1 MKQLGCSV
9 VSWCRSRTTTK
20 PSNAFLR
27 MFSNRTRTKPRT
39 HDRADCTAP
48 RRYCAESEQRQ
59 FCRGHHTIPTLTRA
73 PGNRRAARRAGTAPQ
88 SYDGPGT
95 RLGQVWSNQT
105 CPGMVCAVHQFQIQ
119 VMPENPQP
127 SSRFQ
132 KNSRV
137 IEIIFRLPRA
147 AQISPQLTRLV
158 MRFGVDDYPF
168 KRPEYNIESAAATI
182 PHAQTIAQTLSRT
195 VLPPEIV
202 AHIAKNYLF
211 EWEWGWGRGALQAV
225 RRSPGRAGGR
235 GRIRSRLLVQIRQ
248 RILRRGAL
256 ATRCAFLDPELG
268 RI

>member
-1 MKQLGCSV
+1 MIELIVLHRAAIAQSPNNANSAEAITL
-9 VSWCRSRTTTK
+9 SRLLLARQGTD
-20 PSNAFLR
+20 ALR
-27 MFSNRTRTKPRT
+27 V
-39 HDRADCTAP
+39 AL
-48 RRYCAESEQRQ
+48 EQRLSLMMDQ
-59 FCRGHHTIPTLTRA
+59 
-73 PGNRRAARRAGTAPQ
+73 
-88 SYDGPGT
+88 GPD
-95 RLGQVWSNQT
+95 LGQVWSDQT